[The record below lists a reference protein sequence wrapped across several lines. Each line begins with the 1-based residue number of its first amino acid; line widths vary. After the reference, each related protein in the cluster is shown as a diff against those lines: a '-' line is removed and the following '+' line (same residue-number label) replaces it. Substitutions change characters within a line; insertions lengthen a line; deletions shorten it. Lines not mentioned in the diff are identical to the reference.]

1 MNRPLLAAAAA
12 LAALASA
19 CGNDQPLTAEE
30 ARAALPQAANAQMGV
45 PSSSA
50 IATGLSAEGGRA
62 TAAVSDSR
70 FFNLST
76 AMAFSVNVG
85 VGVTLGVL
93 QAVVFLPPTR
103 CEADTCTWGPGAG
116 ALDYNVHKLT
126 VTKVGDHYDFALSA
140 EPKSRPGSGFITYL
154 SGSAFPGAAP
164 RRGHGTFAVD
174 FDEAA
179 RLDGPHGDDTGRIA
193 VQYDARGPLAL
204 GVQFLGMVDREDPGT
219 GAVPNKVNAAYA
231 FAATGAGGDLQVA
244 FRTLPPNAQ
253 KALSLHARWDSTGA
267 GRGDVELT
275 AAGFTYQESECWAGG
290 AASFALVYDT
300 NPASGAETACAYAPA
315 AYATL
320 QAP

>member
-1 MNRPLLAAAAA
+1 MNRPLLALAL

-19 CGNDQPLTAEE
+19 CGNDKPLTAEE
-30 ARAALPQAANAQMGV
+30 ARAALPHAAVAQVGA
-45 PSSSA
+45 PSASA
-50 IATGLSAEGGRA
+50 GATGLTAEGGRA
-62 TAAVSDSR
+62 TAAVSNSA

-76 AMAFSVNVG
+76 ALAFSVNTG
-85 VGVTLGVL
+85 VGATLGVL
-93 QAVVFLPPTR
+93 QAVVSLPPTK

-116 ALDYNVHKLT
+116 PLDYNVHRLT
-126 VTKVGDHYDFALSA
+126 VTKVGDHYDFALAA
-140 EPKSRPGSGFITYL
+140 EPKSQPGSGFVTYL

-164 RRGHGTFAVD
+164 RRGHGTFTVD

-179 RLDGPHGDDTGRIA
+179 KFDGPHGDDTGSIV
-193 VQYDARGPLAL
+193 VQYDARTTPAI
-204 GVQFLGMVDREDPGT
+204 GVQFLGMVDRENPGT

-244 FRTLPPNAQ
+244 FRTLAPNAP
-253 KALSLHARWDSTGA
+253 KTLSLHARWDATGA
-267 GRGDVELT
+267 GRGDVEFG

-290 AASFALVYDT
+290 ASAFALVYDT
-300 NPASGAETACAYAPA
+300 NPATGAEAACAYQPA